1 MSARRRSLR
10 VPSPATRKIAAVNVS
25 AIATRDC
32 RMSTCRNLLTLAL
45 IMDASARV
53 IAPDAALC
61 SASMDPV
68 GRRAAF
74 ALLSLAAIWGLA
86 LPWLACARES
96 SSPLLA
102 LTGRAAFALG
112 HVICHQRPERS
123 FFSCGVQWPVC
134 GRCSGLYLGAAAGA
148 VLALAIGWRAQGRR
162 TTTPDSA
169 ARWRRILVVA
179 ALPTIVLWTIEF

>member
-1 MSARRRSLR
+1 
-10 VPSPATRKIAAVNVS
+10 
-25 AIATRDC
+25 
-32 RMSTCRNLLTLAL
+32 
-45 IMDASARV
+45 
-53 IAPDAALC
+53 
-61 SASMDPV
+61 MDPV

-123 FFSCGVQWPVC
+123 FFSCGVQWPGC

-179 ALPTIVLWTIEF
+179 ALPTIVLWTIEFVGILDPGTIARFALALPLGMAASGWLAAVARGDLR